1 MQSKECLYY
10 FWYSGY
16 SRYLVTIW
24 YLLRTLGSSTFTMG
38 SSLSLPQACPQMCNS
53 EQVEGLKIWGWGQT
67 LLVEQTANVLW
78 LKSVVLARLVWK
90 QMRAFS
96 DCLSVFMMWN
106 FLFLLPLAL
115 FLLVSSSQLFK
126 VLWMK
131 TLPYITQ
138 IMILWTKKVSFDDL
152 TAKY

>member
-1 MQSKECLYY
+1 MRPYCRIINRIKSKIAEVETMQIKECLYY

-78 LKSVVLARLVWK
+78 LKSVVLACLFWK
-90 QMRAFS
+90 HIYFEILGKRWFPYYKHVII
-96 DCLSVFMMWN
+96 LS
-106 FLFLLPLAL
+106 
-115 FLLVSSSQLFK
+115 
-126 VLWMK
+126 
-131 TLPYITQ
+131 TLQ
-138 IMILWTKKVSFDDL
+138 
-152 TAKY
+152 